1 MTDAATDDAV
11 AAEADDAAD
20 ESSGCAKT
28 VLITGCSSGIGR
40 ATARAFLDEGWQV
53 YATSRDPDDVA
64 DLAEAGCETAA
75 LDVTDDEQVDAV
87 VERVVADTGRI
98 DCLVNNAGYAQM
110 GPVEDVPVEDV
121 HRQFDVNIYGP
132 HRLSRA
138 VLPHMRERGDGTVV
152 NVSSLAGRVSYP
164 GSGVYCGSKFA
175 LEAMSDALR
184 AEVESFDVDVVL
196 VEPGPVETEFADRV
210 ESEVEELDRTDA
222 YASLYKILDDTAAIG
237 GGGPASVP
245 PRRVA
250 EVVLNAASSTE
261 PAARYPVGPFA
272 DLLGYAGVLPARWR
286 DAAYRLVSK
295 VAGVRS

>member
-1 MTDAATDDAV
+1 MTSTATDDA
-11 AAEADDAAD
+11 EADEWDDGD
-20 ESSGCAKT
+20 ESSACGKT

-40 ATARAFLDEGWQV
+40 ATAKAFLDEGWRV
-53 YATSRDPDDVA
+53 YATSRDVGDVE
-64 DLAEAGCETAA
+64 DLADAGCETAA
-75 LDVTDDEQVDAV
+75 LDVTDDDQVDAV
-87 VERVVADTGRI
+87 VEKVVAETGRI

-121 HRQFDVNIYGP
+121 RRQFDVNVYGP

-138 VLPHMRERGDGTVV
+138 VLPHMREQGDGTIV

-184 AEVESFDVDVVL
+184 AEVAEFDVDVAL
-196 VEPGPVETEFADRV
+196 VEPGPVETKFTERV
-210 ESEVEELDRTDA
+210 EEEVDGLPRTDA

-261 PAARYPVGPFA
+261 PEARYPVGPFA
-272 DLLGYAGVLPARWR
+272 TLFSYAGILPAKWR

-295 VAGVRS
+295 IAGVRS